1 MLLELQVN
9 SQNVHNT
16 QWSKFFKKKSSKF
29 LKCYKIQIMSNH
41 NPKILIHMIQNDAI
55 ISKDFKLVLNPYDAI
70 WYNHINLCQT
80 CLDIFWCFYENG
92 RTKRKMQGRHKKLFL
107 GSLRASRAIKNLV
120 TLEWRGKRN
129 TLFFGP
135 SNVSE

>member
-1 MLLELQVN
+1 MFKTLNGLN
-9 SQNVHNT
+9 SSN
-16 QWSKFFKKKSSKF
+16 KSSKF

-92 RTKRKMQGRHKKLFL
+92 RTKRKMQGRKGKCKDDIKSYSLDRFEQVERSKTTKL
-107 GSLRASRAIKNLV
+107 GIQNSK
-120 TLEWRGKRN
+120 GC
-129 TLFFGP
+129 FFRTSAP
-135 SNVSE
+135 